1 MSDAA
6 NACPIQPPSSL
17 DFRIEGMTCAAC
29 VGRVERVLKKLDGV
43 QSASVNLATE
53 QAHVQFASGCELTA
67 EKMHPLVAG
76 VCEAV
81 ARAGYQ
87 AVWLPPPESTVEP
100 STDAT
105 LGLESHRSEANEA
118 LDRDVWM
125 AAALALPV
133 FAISM
138 VPMLWPAAGDWMLA
152 WMSPQ
157 AWNVLLWLL
166 TTPVQ
171 FGPGL
176 RFYRHAIA
184 SLRSGAPDMNA
195 LVAMGTTAAY
205 AYSTAVT
212 FAPHWFA
219 HAQPSHAH
227 PPHVYF
233 ESSAVVIALVLLGK
247 HLEALSKRRTRQALL
262 AIAQLQPA
270 TARQILP
277 GGQEMVETP
286 IEKLKVGDRIEV
298 RAGESIP
305 MDAVIE
311 SGESFVDESMISGEP
326 LPVAKG
332 PGDPVVGGTING
344 NGLLR
349 IAVSA
354 VGGSTFL
361 ARVARSVAEA
371 QARQAPIQ
379 HAVDRVVRWF
389 APAVLLLAL
398 LTGLGWWWWGGERGI
413 ELAVIHTVAVLVVAC
428 PCAMGLAT
436 PISVMVASGRAAE
449 LGILFRSGEAI
460 QKLASVDIAVL
471 DKTGTLTAGR
481 PHIDGYV
488 ALEGQDTDALRM
500 WAKQIAQHSDHPLA
514 IAIAKE
520 PLHSEDR
527 ATNATNRTSWGT
539 CRDVLTIPG
548 KGVQG
553 ILEVGASVQLG
564 SYAWMRAQGLT
575 TAHSDSVQSS
585 IGRTGASSVWLSR
598 DGQLT
603 GAIAASDRVK
613 DQSAEAIVKLR
624 RLGVASHLLSG
635 DHPASVSAMASKL
648 GLDAWQA
655 EVSPEDKG
663 AYVQRLREAG
673 HRVVMV
679 GDGINDAPA
688 LVSADVGMAMGTGTE
703 IAISSAQVVLISG
716 NMLGVPTAVQL
727 AKRTLQNIYQNL
739 GWAFG
744 YNALLLPL
752 ATGVFEP
759 WTGWGF
765 SPMLGALAMGA
776 SSVLV
781 VFNALRLKRF
791 RAS

>member
-1 MSDAA
+1 MSL
-6 NACPIQPPSSL
+6 PTPLSL

-29 VGRVERVLKKLDGV
+29 VGRVERVLKKLNGV
-43 QSASVNLATE
+43 QSANVNLATE
-53 QAHVQFASGCELTA
+53 HAHVQIALDSEDPTGQIQ
-67 EKMHPLVAG
+67 PLVSE

-87 AVWLPPPESTVEP
+87 AVWLPPVESIAESSVDAPRALDDQRPE
-100 STDAT
+100 
-105 LGLESHRSEANEA
+105 GNEA
-118 LDRDVWM
+118 LDRDVWL
-125 AAALALPV
+125 AIALALPV

-138 VPMLWPAAGDWMLA
+138 VPMLWPAAGDWMST
-152 WMSPQ
+152 WMSPR

-171 FGPGL
+171 FGPGR

-212 FAPHWFA
+212 FAPHWFS
-219 HAQPSHAH
+219 HAQSSHAH

-247 HLEALSKRRTRQALL
+247 HFEALSKQRTRQALL
-262 AIAQLQPA
+262 SIARLQPA
-270 TARQILP
+270 TARQILS
-277 GGQEMVETP
+277 GGKEVVETP
-286 IEKLKVGDRIEV
+286 IELLKVGDRIEV

-305 MDAVIE
+305 MDAVVE
-311 SGESFVDESMISGEP
+311 TGESFIDESMISGEP

-349 IAVSA
+349 IVVSA

-361 ARVARSVAEA
+361 ARVARSVSEA

-389 APAVLLLAL
+389 APTVLLLAL

-413 ELAVIHTVAVLVVAC
+413 ELAVVHTVAVLVVAC

-481 PHIDGYV
+481 PHVDDYV
-488 ALEGQDTDALRM
+488 ALEGQDSDSLQR
-500 WAKQIAQHSDHPLA
+500 WARQLAQHSDHPLA
-514 IAIAKE
+514 IAIAKS
-520 PLHSEDR
+520 PLHS
-527 ATNATNRTSWGT
+527 ATPSANRTQQAASGP

-553 ILEVGASVQLG
+553 TCNNGASVQLG

-575 TAHSDSVQSS
+575 SALSDSIQTS
-585 IGRTGASSVWLSR
+585 IGRDGASSVWLSR
-598 DGQLT
+598 DGQLR

-613 DQSAEAIVKLR
+613 EESAQAIAKLR
-624 RLGVASHLLSG
+624 ALGVASHLLSG
-635 DHPASVSAMASKL
+635 DHPASVSTLASKL
-648 GLDAWQA
+648 GLDAWRA
-655 EVSPEDKG
+655 EVSPEEKG
-663 AYVQRLREAG
+663 AYVQRLRDAG

-679 GDGINDAPA
+679 GDGINDATA

-727 AKRTLQNIYQNL
+727 AKRTLHNIYQNL

-752 ATGVFEP
+752 ATGIFKP
-759 WTGWGF
+759 WIGWDF

-781 VFNALRLKRF
+781 VCNALRLKRF